1 MTRTEAIDALAALD
15 RNPLCSPEHADKLL
29 REDIGKVLDAY
40 TASLTTCEPD
50 YLQELPDYEY
60 IETPKR

>member
-1 MTRTEAIDALAALD
+1 MTRAEAIDALAALS
-15 RNPLCSPEHADKLL
+15 RVPFAEPAHAERMY

-60 IETPKR
+60 IEASQR

>member
-1 MTRTEAIDALAALD
+1 MTRAEAIDALAALD

-40 TASLTTCEPD
+40 TASLDEEVD
-50 YLQELPDYEY
+50 YLKQPEDYEY
-60 IETPKR
+60 VNREN

>member
-29 REDIGKVLDAY
+29 REDIGRVLDAY
-40 TASLTTCEPD
+40 TASLGEEVD
-50 YLQELPDYEY
+50 YVKEEPDYEY
-60 IETPKR
+60 NEK

>member
-1 MTRTEAIDALAALD
+1 MTRAEAIDALAALD

-40 TASLTTCEPD
+40 TASLSEEVD
-50 YLQELPDYEY
+50 YLKQPEDYEY
-60 IETPKR
+60 DEK